1 MEYYKDLRTLDLKG
15 PTGTLCHR
23 TRLLV
28 VALLALLLAGCGGI
42 ATGGAPPPPTQTP
55 VVPTAA
61 PTSTSTPATA
71 ANTIPLS
78 IGEHVL
84 QVELATTP
92 EERTQGLMFREDL
105 PPNGGML
112 FVFPTS
118 LPRAFWMQNT
128 PLPLSIAFLD
138 EEGRILN
145 IEQME
150 PLDPGP
156 RYRSAGPARYALEVH
171 QGWFAARGI
180 EAGDLC
186 RFELPTDITIE

>member
-1 MEYYKDLRTLDLKG
+1 MKYCIDLSTLDPKRLADA
-15 PTGTLCHR
+15 LCR
-23 TRLLV
+23 SICLPLV
-28 VALLALLLAGCGGI
+28 AVLALVLLTGCSGT
-42 ATGGAPPPPTQTP
+42 ATGGAPPPPSA
-55 VVPTAA
+55 PTAA
-61 PTSTSTPATA
+61 PTSTPVPAA
-71 ANTIPLS
+71 ANTIPLY

-92 EERTQGLMFREDL
+92 EERAQGLMFREDL
-105 PPNGGML
+105 PSNGGML
-112 FVFPTS
+112 FVFPSS

-145 IEQME
+145 IAQME

-156 RYRSAGPARYALEVH
+156 RYHSAGPARYALEVH

-180 EAGDLC
+180 EAGDVC
-186 RFELPTDITIE
+186 RFELPADVNIE